1 MGAACVLGLGYW
13 LAESRLGQMESAR
26 RLQS

>member
-1 MGAACVLGLGYW
+1 MGDTCALGLGYW
-13 LAESRLGQMESAR
+13 LAEGTLRQMESAR